1 MTGEEALK
9 HVHEYPEVYLQ
20 RARVEGH
27 ICPICGSGS
36 GPEGTGIVTKD
47 RIHFTCWRGCFTWAD
62 IPDIIAKKEGLAP
75 GSREALQRAYDIYGL
90 TVEGFTSTG
99 RNSATSAPLKTGGNM
114 DRKQPEPEDFTEYF
128 EQCHARIGETGYP
141 QQRGF
146 TKGII
151 ERFKLGYDAAFQA
164 WEKDEAGKPY
174 KTTWKALIIP
184 NGPNNYIARNTN
196 PEATHK
202 NRYRYNPGPKKP
214 FNLKA
219 LEQKEKPVFI
229 VEGQLDALS
238 IYEAGGEAVALGEA
252 GADKLLQAL
261 EKNPP
266 AYPLIPA
273 LDKDEAGRDAE
284 GKLLAALAEKALSF
298 LQADIT
304 GEYKDAN
311 EAYNGPGQPDF
322 ILAVDAAQRAA
333 IKTREEAQEA
343 ERREYRKN
351 SVAHYIEQFKGQ
363 IAASID
369 TPFISTGFKGLD
381 DTLEGGLYEGL
392 YLLGAMPSLGKT
404 TLALQ
409 IADSIAMQNQDVLIF
424 SLEMARTELMAKSI
438 SRLTFLN
445 AWKQAGGTGE
455 KAYLEAK
462 KTAKSNRGITSGRRY
477 QHYTQA
483 EKEAIEQAI
492 AQYEDFS
499 ENVFIEEGVGD
510 ITAEQMRRTI
520 QKHINT
526 TGKTPVCII
535 DYAQIMQPDS
545 NGGTDKQNV
554 DKAVR
559 ELKRISRDFKNTV
572 IAISSFNRTNYKT
585 SVSYESFKESGGLE
599 YGSDVVMGLQ
609 LKGAGPN
616 FDADAAKAKEI
627 RKVELKILKNR
638 NGPTGGIL
646 GFDYYSVFNYFQET

>member
-1 MTGEEALK
+1 MKREEALQYI
-9 HVHEYPEVYLQ
+9 HEHPEAYLQ
-20 RARVEGH
+20 RARVEGY

-47 RIHFTCWRGCFTWAD
+47 RMHFTCWRGCFKWAD
-62 IPDIIAKKEGLAP
+62 IPDIIAKQEGLQP

-99 RNSATSAPLKTGGNM
+99 RNSADSAPLKTGQNM
-114 DRKQPEPEDFTEYF
+114 DRKQPEPEDFTNYF
-128 EQCHARIGETGYP
+128 EQCHARIAETDYP
-141 QQRGF
+141 QRRGF
-146 TKGII
+146 TKAII
-151 ERFKLGYDAAFQA
+151 ERFKLGYDAAFPA
-164 WEKDEAGKPY
+164 WEKDEEGKPY

-184 NGPNNYIARNTN
+184 NGPNNFIARNTN
-196 PEATHK
+196 PEAAHK

-273 LDKDEAGRDAE
+273 LDKDEAGREAE
-284 GKLLAALAEKALSF
+284 GKLLQALNLPF

-322 ILAVDAAQRAA
+322 ILAVHAAQRAA
-333 IKTREEAQEA
+333 MKTREEALEA

-409 IADSIAMQNQDVLIF
+409 MADSIATQGQDVLIF

-445 AWKQAGGTGE
+445 AWKLAGGTGE
-455 KAYLEAK
+455 TAYKEAK
-462 KTAKSNRGITSGRRY
+462 KTAKSNRGITTGRFY
-477 QHYTQA
+477 QHYSAAQ
-483 EKEAIEQAI
+483 KEAIDRAI
-492 AQYEDFS
+492 EQYEGFAG
-499 ENVFIEEGVGD
+499 NIFIEEGVGD
-510 ITAEQMRRTI
+510 ISAEQMRRTI

-535 DYAQIMQPDS
+535 DYAQIMQPES

-609 LKGAGPN
+609 LKGAGTNN
-616 FDADAAKAKEI
+616 FDADAAKVKEI

-638 NGPTGGIL
+638 NGPAGGIL
-646 GFDYYSVFNYFQET
+646 GFDYYSVFNHFQET